1 MSTRTIGTPV
11 SLADD
16 PRKIEFVRSL
26 LAKTREGKVSWVK
39 KGGAFSAAV
48 PDGITINFVLGSS
61 PLGLPTSSWD
71 LFTVRDK
78 TGNELIQ
85 VRGVDFF
92 SVGRIDPLRDATS
105 ELFAVVSAGV
115 SGDELERA
123 IDSLKKL

>member
-1 MSTRTIGTPV
+1 MSTRTIGTPI
-11 SLADD
+11 SLPDD

-26 LAKTREGKVSWVK
+26 LTKTREGKVSWVK

-61 PLGLPTSSWD
+61 PLGLPTSWD

-85 VRGVDFF
+85 VRGLDFF
-92 SVGRIDPLRDATS
+92 SVGRTDPLRDATS

-123 IDSLKKL
+123 IESLKRL